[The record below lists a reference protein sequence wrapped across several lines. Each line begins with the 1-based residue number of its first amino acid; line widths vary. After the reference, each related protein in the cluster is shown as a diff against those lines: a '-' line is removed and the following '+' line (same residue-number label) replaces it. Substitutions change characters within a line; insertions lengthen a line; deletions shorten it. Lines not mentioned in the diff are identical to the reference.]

1 MCGAQVFYYETSE
14 AGKEAAQIMQ
24 QELIRGVDPDNKR
37 MPKGN
42 NTYYLLKKSTVPTII
57 VECGFLSNQAEADK
71 LVTGAYQE
79 RLAFYIAMAV
89 MQYVSGMQKA
99 PSA

>member
-1 MCGAQVFYYETSE
+1 
-14 AGKEAAQIMQ
+14 MQ
-24 QELIRGVDPDNKR
+24 QELIRGVDPANKR